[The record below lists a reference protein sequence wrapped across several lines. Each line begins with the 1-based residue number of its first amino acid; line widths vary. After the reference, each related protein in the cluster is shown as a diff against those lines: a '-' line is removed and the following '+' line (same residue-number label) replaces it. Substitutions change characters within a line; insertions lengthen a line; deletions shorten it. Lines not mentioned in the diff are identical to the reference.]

1 MQKMWRQTPVTTTL
15 VGIMLV
21 VYVGLTLTGG
31 SQNSYVLLR
40 WGANF
45 APLLGQAHQWWRLV
59 TAGFLHIGLT
69 HLILNCLMLYYLGQQ
84 VESLLGK
91 WRLISIFLIS
101 VIWGNLLSACL
112 APQAIA
118 AGASTG
124 IFGLL
129 GTFIFLGAERQNHL
143 LLRQLAQQ
151 YAWLVVI
158 NLVFDFLV
166 PGIDVWGHIGG
177 LVAGFLATAFVESK
191 NNLRNHS
198 IKRFLSG
205 MILILAAVVMIRM
218 VMNYG

>member
-1 MQKMWRQTPVTTTL
+1 MQKLWRQVPVTITL
-15 VGIMLV
+15 VGLMLII
-21 VYVGLTLTGG
+21 YAGITLTGG
-31 SQNSYVLLR
+31 SQNPYVLIH
-40 WGANF
+40 WGANYP
-45 APLLGQAHQWWRLV
+45 PLLGQAQQWWRLL

-84 VESLLGK
+84 VEIILGK
-91 WRLISIFLIS
+91 WRFLSIFLIS
-101 VIWGNLLSACL
+101 VIWGNLLSACIS
-112 APQAIA
+112 PHTIA

-129 GTFIFLGAERQNHL
+129 GTFIFLGAERHNQL
-143 LLRQLAQQ
+143 LLRQLAKQ
-151 YAWLVVI
+151 YSWLVVI

-191 NNLRNHS
+191 NNLANHS

-205 MILILAAVVMIRM
+205 MILILAVMIMVRM
-218 VMNYG
+218 VINYG